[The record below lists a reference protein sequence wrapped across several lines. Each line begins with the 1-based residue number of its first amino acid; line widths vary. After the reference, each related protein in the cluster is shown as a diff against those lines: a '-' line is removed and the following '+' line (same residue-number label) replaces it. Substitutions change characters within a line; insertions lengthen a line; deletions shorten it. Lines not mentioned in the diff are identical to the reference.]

1 MVKNYAAEKV
11 AVTGAESTVAGI
23 TTAIEE
29 VRGRALVLRGDLNYA
44 PDMAKGKF
52 SGVLRIKTE
61 SPKQPVIEV
70 PLRGTIL

>member
-1 MVKNYAAEKV
+1 MVKNYADEKV

-29 VRGRALVLRGDLNYA
+29 VEAGRSYYVRLTYA

-61 SPKQPVIEV
+61 SPKKPVIEV